1 MPGDFTVDNWDEV
14 ALIVG
19 VLSAIMGVCF
29 GFVWNALKH
38 RLESRAA
45 DDAAHD
51 RLIKLVETEAEKRIA
66 VVRVD
71 FELKI
76 ANMQAEH
83 SQQIARMQAEHDKQ
97 IRDLHREYE
106 KKLAG
111 LQLEIEKFYRE
122 RSEAVNVDG

>member
-1 MPGDFTVDNWDEV
+1 MPGDFTIDNWNEV

-19 VLSAIMGVCF
+19 VMTGVTGAFF
-29 GFVWNALKH
+29 GIIWNLLKH
-38 RLESRAA
+38 KVESRAA
-45 DDAAHD
+45 DDAAQD

-76 ANMQAEH
+76 AHMQAEH
-83 SQQIARMQAEHDKQ
+83 SQQIARMQSEHDKQ

-106 KKLAG
+106 KKLAS

-122 RSEAVNVDG
+122 RTEAVNVDG